1 MVSVEPGQS
10 LWRDEVF
17 GPVLSLTTAGGF
29 DEAVRLTNDSSYGLS
44 AAVFTTDLRRAGEFI
59 DRAEAGQVAVNL
71 PTSGWDVH
79 HPFGGFRESGSAFK
93 EQGGTRPAVLHPH

>member
-1 MVSVEPGQS
+1 
-10 LWRDEVF
+10 
-17 GPVLSLTTAGGF
+17 
-29 DEAVRLTNDSSYGLS
+29 
-44 AAVFTTDLRRAGEFI
+44 VFTSDLRRAGEFI

-93 EQGGTRPAVLHPH
+93 EQGVPGLRFYTRVKTAAVRYTW